1 MEDVFVEYLTDIEV
15 APGEQPRLYRA
26 FVTRN
31 GLSFE
36 RFTESAWVQD
46 PMLPECLEAMG
57 LVHVT
62 PEHAG
67 STAADITAGRM
78 DPSAHSPRFSEHR
91 VREEAA
97 FGMLDIAIFLT
108 RHAAFAEYCDTRD
121 GGGNGPETELP

>member
-1 MEDVFVEYLTDIEV
+1 MSVPHPSVFFSFFFNDTATTEIYTLSLHDALPICAVPGSIPQVSHQHADVSRMEDVFVEYLTDIEV

-67 STAADITAGRM
+67 STAADIT
-78 DPSAHSPRFSEHR
+78 
-91 VREEAA
+91 
-97 FGMLDIAIFLT
+97 
-108 RHAAFAEYCDTRD
+108 
-121 GGGNGPETELP
+121 